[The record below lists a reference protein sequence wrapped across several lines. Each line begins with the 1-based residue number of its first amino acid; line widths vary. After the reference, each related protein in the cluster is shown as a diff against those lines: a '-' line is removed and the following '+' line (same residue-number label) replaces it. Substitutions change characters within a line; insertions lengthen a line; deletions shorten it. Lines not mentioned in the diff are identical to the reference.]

1 MTTETKTQDQHTQPD
16 QELQSKKKG
25 ISLPVLINLLLF
37 IGLLVLYG
45 LFFLRPGKPAD
56 QAVAYPAEGRSSGMD
71 ASIVFVRSDILLEE
85 YELAIKL
92 RSDFEQEQ
100 SRLETDLNR
109 RQRSFQ
115 TELEGFQRSL
125 NAGILSLDKAQ
136 EREQELMVKQ
146 QELMQLAD
154 TYRERLALMEM
165 DMNRE
170 LLGKI
175 SDFLESYNLESG
187 YDYILGYARGGGI
200 LHAEARYDITDDV
213 LKRLNAE
220 FRAGQ

>member
-1 MTTETKTQDQHTQPD
+1 MTTETKTQDQHIQPD
-16 QELQSKKKG
+16 QELHSKKKSL
-25 ISLPVLINLLLF
+25 SLPVLINLLLF
-37 IGLLVLYG
+37 IGLVVLYG

-56 QAVAYPAEGRSSGMD
+56 QAVTYQAEGRSSGMD
-71 ASIVFVRSDILLEE
+71 ASIVFVRSEILLEE

-115 TELEGFQRSL
+115 TDLEGFQRSL

-146 QELMQLAD
+146 QELIQLAD

-175 SDFLESYNLESG
+175 SDFLEEYNRESG
-187 YDYILGYARGGGI
+187 YDYILGYAMGGGI
-200 LHAEARYDITDDV
+200 LHAEARFDITDDV
-213 LKRLNAE
+213 LNRLNMK